1 MQLFEALQE
10 VDESE
15 MFPLIQSVKRLTAFA
30 ETHSI
35 VQYNTL
41 LANNT
46 FTILKWA
53 VYNEG
58 FSSEFVSRALCLA
71 RAIITWNLHN
81 LFEML
86 KSSSTTNNSSDDKE
100 QDDTTTTTS
109 DEQRRVRH
117 FFITQ
122 TKINFTSLH

>member
-1 MQLFEALQE
+1 MQLFEALQK

-86 KSSSTTNNSSDDKE
+86 KSSSSTNNGSDDQE
-100 QDDTTTTTS
+100 QDDMTS

-117 FFITQ
+117 F
-122 TKINFTSLH
+122 L

>member
-86 KSSSTTNNSSDDKE
+86 KSSSSTNNSSDDQE
-100 QDDTTTTTS
+100 QDDTTS

-117 FFITQ
+117 F
-122 TKINFTSLH
+122 L

>member
-86 KSSSTTNNSSDDKE
+86 KSSSSTNNSSDDQE
-100 QDDTTTTTS
+100 QDDTTTTS

-117 FFITQ
+117 F
-122 TKINFTSLH
+122 L